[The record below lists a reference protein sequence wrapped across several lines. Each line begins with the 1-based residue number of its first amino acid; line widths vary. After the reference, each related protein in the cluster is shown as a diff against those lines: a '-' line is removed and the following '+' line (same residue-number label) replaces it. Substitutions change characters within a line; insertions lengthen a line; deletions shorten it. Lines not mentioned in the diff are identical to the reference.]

1 MKIMHENCGVKKFI
15 TNKFNNLLPVGLL
28 HVAQL
33 VECCTRITE
42 VKGLNLLQAWIFS
55 GFLSTN
61 AKSFSLHN
69 RCFMS
74 QLKWMQPF
82 AWSAKR
88 VRSTRRGEKKNIVPV
103 MHGSILL
110 VTIPPPPPL
119 YRQPLG
125 NVQPFRPSGGIVWSS
140 PVQGAGVLFDFVK
153 QVLFLTRFKRWL
165 RTSRLHIFKQKCTNL
180 SESDWRGVTYQN
192 YFIYLKVCF
201 KIWNE
206 CVHDAYSNGF

>member
-74 QLKWMQPF
+74 QLKWIQPF

-110 VTIPPPPPL
+110 VTIPPPPLQATPGKGAAL
-119 YRQPLG
+119 QAQGG
-125 NVQPFRPSGGIVWSS
+125 NCLKQSCPGGGGSLWFCEA
-140 PVQGAGVLFDFVK
+140 GAISHAV
-153 QVLFLTRFKRWL
+153 
-165 RTSRLHIFKQKCTNL
+165 
-180 SESDWRGVTYQN
+180 
-192 YFIYLKVCF
+192 
-201 KIWNE
+201 
-206 CVHDAYSNGF
+206 